1 MFVIDTYNFFCLIF
15 FKIYNNQCL
24 DYLHEIFCPVVHN
37 GVTMRSCKEKFKL
50 RCCKLKLGMESLL
63 YLGFSTWIKLS
74 NELKTTTNVNCFKH
88 DRKKYFLKKLSETE
102 ADIYSYV

>member
-1 MFVIDTYNFFCLIF
+1 
-15 FKIYNNQCL
+15 
-24 DYLHEIFCPVVHN
+24 
-37 GVTMRSCKEKFKL
+37 MRSCKEKFKL